1 MNELV
6 LKYYPVVVTILV
18 VLVVLFSI
26 FRIIRDTHNTA
37 KTLAYLVLVIVVPVA
52 GSIFYFSFGVNYRKE
67 RMFSKKV
74 IANNNLYRQIESRVK
89 ASSQKIINDHAES
102 LANVSDLIRLLLND
116 SKAPLSFNAVT
127 LLLNGEEKFKEVL
140 EALEKAEHFIHFE
153 YYIIEHGTIADTLFE
168 ILVRKARQGVTVR
181 CIYDDFGSRGIKR
194 TIVPVLKSAGIQVY
208 PFYRIRL
215 FFLANRLNYR
225 DHRKIIIVDG
235 KVGFIGG
242 INISDR
248 YVNSGTNELYWRD
261 THVKIEG
268 PAVNSLQYHFIANWN
283 FCTGKR
289 LDVDKSFFPLDFSA
303 PAGKDLVQISAGGP
317 DYPRSGIM
325 LSFFTAI
332 TMAKE
337 RVYITSPYFIPNDS
351 IFDALRKAALS
362 GKDVRLLLPGFS
374 DSRIVNAA
382 ARSYFRELLFS
393 GVKIYLY
400 KKGFVHAKTM
410 LVDDLLSIVGS
421 ANMDV
426 RSFDL
431 NFEINAVVYS
441 KRINEQL
448 QEAFLQDI
456 KDSDEVTLQQ
466 WLKRGRRAEFIDSC
480 ARLLSPLL

>member
-1 MNELV
+1 MIELV

-18 VLVVLFSI
+18 VLIVLFSI
-26 FRIIRDTHNTA
+26 FRIIRDTHNTP
-37 KTLAYLVLVIVVPVA
+37 KTLAYLLLVIVVPVA
-52 GSIFYFSFGVNYRKE
+52 GSIFYFSFGINYRKE
-67 RMFSKKV
+67 KMFSKKV
-74 IANNNLYRQIESRVK
+74 IANNNLFRQIESRIK
-89 ASSQKIINDHAES
+89 ASSQKIVSDHAEE
-102 LANVSDLIRLLLND
+102 LADVGDLIRLLMKD
-116 SKAPLSFNAVT
+116 SKAPLSFNTVT
-127 LLLNGEEKFKEVL
+127 LLLNGEEKFKEVFDT
-140 EALEKAEHFIHFE
+140 LEKAEHFIHLE
-153 YYIIEHGTIADTLFE
+153 YYIVEQGKIADRLFE
-168 ILVRKARQGVTVR
+168 ILIRKARQGVTVR
-181 CIYDDFGSRGIKR
+181 FIYDDFGSHGIKR
-194 TIVPVLKSAGIQVY
+194 TIVPVLKNAGIEVH
-208 PFYRIRL
+208 PFYSIKL

-235 KVGFIGG
+235 KTGFIGG

-248 YVNSGTNELYWRD
+248 YVNDGTNKLYWRD

-268 PAVNSLQYHFIANWN
+268 PAVNSLQYNFIANWN

-289 LDVDKSFFPLDFSA
+289 LEVDRSFFPLDFSVM
-303 PAGKDLVQISAGGP
+303 AGKDLVQINAGGP
-317 DYPRSGIM
+317 DYPNAGIM
-325 LSFFTAI
+325 LSYFTAI
-332 TMAKE
+332 VMAKE
-337 RVYITSPYFIPNDS
+337 RVYITSPYFIPNES
-351 IFDALRKAALS
+351 IFDALKKAALS
-362 GKDVRLLLPGFS
+362 GKDVRLLLPGIS
-374 DSRIVNAA
+374 DSRVVNAA
-382 ARSYFRELLFS
+382 ARSYFREMLFA

-410 LVDDLLSIVGS
+410 LVDDMLSLVGT